1 MPHAALYSINDFEE
15 VWWEYQQADERKVG
29 DEIAQI
35 ELGLHKEAS
44 EKLESFSLHLTTTSK
59 MASITF
65 QSLSTFYHAHLLTML
80 SLLRW

>member
-35 ELGLHKEAS
+35 ELGLA
-44 EKLESFSLHLTTTSK
+44 
-59 MASITF
+59 
-65 QSLSTFYHAHLLTML
+65 
-80 SLLRW
+80 